1 MTTGELTL
9 TLSVIEA
16 LKSQGYTEAEIAR
29 MFGVSRQA
37 VSWHVHN
44 YGGSMTPR
52 QLVLKHFPFKV
63 PSELT
68 RCSIYQRLRD
78 HGEWFAAG
86 HKAALS
92 ADRLQRLTWFY
103 DKLRRNNW
111 VIEYDPNIPPIEGV
125 SKCGGWAYRERTPA
139 DEDYLVRVNEY
150 TTLTE
155 YGQEI
160 WRFPDE
166 EP

>member
-1 MTTGELTL
+1 MIIGDSTL
-9 TLSVIEA
+9 TISVIEA
-16 LKSQGYTEAEIAR
+16 LKTQGLSEAEIAR
-29 MFGVSRQA
+29 QFGVTRQA
-37 VSWHVHN
+37 VSWHVHK

-52 QLVLKHFPFKV
+52 QLVLKHFPFEV
-63 PSELT
+63 PSELA

-78 HGEWFAAG
+78 HGEWYAAG
-86 HKAALS
+86 DNASLS
-92 ADRLQRLTWFY
+92 ADQKQRLVWFY
-103 DKLRRNNW
+103 NKLRRNNW
-111 VIEYDPNIPPIEGV
+111 VIEFDPNIPPIPGV
-125 SKCGGWAYRERTPA
+125 SKCGGWAYRERMPA